1 MTKSQETRKENERL
15 RREAY
20 QRRQAEKKELRE
32 ALKKIAAD
40 DTATPSE
47 RLEAVK
53 LILELDS

>member
-1 MTKSQETRKENERL
+1 MAKSQETRKENERL
-15 RREAY
+15 RREVY
-20 QRRQAEKKELRE
+20 QSRQAEKKELRE

-40 DTATPSE
+40 DAATPGE